1 MISTLDKSTIS
12 LFLTTCKKEIK
23 KGNCH
28 FINRNLIIKGKTVT
42 SKQALL
48 DLGIMN
54 KKQIWSHILELCETD
69 CIKID
74 FEKNPKR
81 DMNSEIY
88 IFKKKINNKMVY
100 IKLTMRSEGIIC
112 ISFHESY

>member
-1 MISTLDKSTIS
+1 MTPKIKRAILNTERIEVINFNRGGNGVISTLDKSAIS

-28 FINRNLIIKGKTVT
+28 FINRNLIIRGKTVT

-54 KKQIWSHILELCETD
+54 KKQI
-69 CIKID
+69 
-74 FEKNPKR
+74 
-81 DMNSEIY
+81 
-88 IFKKKINNKMVY
+88 
-100 IKLTMRSEGIIC
+100 
-112 ISFHESY
+112 